1 MYVVLN
7 VHYSFVAFYSS
18 TQFPWRVCLT
28 FIYNWEICRILCSH
42 RLLFSFSI
50 PFQWMLFNFTRCAF
64 ELKKYFPH
72 FFYLLFRFAEFSPCM
87 MCGVSYYVCF
97 CFECSI
103 WFFFGAL
110 VPVIFVRI
118 LRQFR
123 LPMNLS
129 AVCGLLCWLGVQY
142 MNVCDPSEIW
152 LMNVLFTC
160 YCCVFE
166 FVLARTH
173 GTQSSTRSQSAV
185 VVRKKYIFFT
195 FDSWKQ
201 YVFGMYCAREC
212 IF

>member
-1 MYVVLN
+1 M
-7 VHYSFVAFYSS
+7 
-18 TQFPWRVCLT
+18 C
-28 FIYNWEICRILCSH
+28 II
-42 RLLFSFSI
+42 RLLLFTVRLNFHDAFASHLFTIGKFVEFFARTVCFSLFPFHFSECYSI
-50 PFQWMLFNFTRCAF
+50 SLAVHSNWKNIFRI
-64 ELKKYFPH
+64 

-110 VPVIFVRI
+110 VPAIFVRI

-173 GTQSSTRSQSAV
+173 GTQNSTRSQSAV